1 MISQL
6 EFSSRAA
13 LCRKLARQE
22 PTNRGLWMAEA
33 EGWLRLSKV
42 RLRAEDHEIIGVGY
56 HTTAGTRLRL
66 LPAGAIAGWRFHPL
80 ESAALHGARQKRTS
94 GNRSS

>member
-13 LCRKLARQE
+13 LCRKLAKEE
-22 PTNRGLWMAEA
+22 PTNRALWMAEA
-33 EGWLRLSKV
+33 ESWLRLSKE
-42 RLRAEDHEIIGVGY
+42 RLRGEDHEIIGVGY
-56 HTTAGTRLRL
+56 HTTTETRLRL
-66 LPAGAIAGWRFHPL
+66 LPAGAIAGWGLHPL
-80 ESAALHGARQKRTS
+80 ESAALHSARQKRTS